1 MALPLFQ
8 NRKIFF
14 PEELRGLPEMNE
26 LMEEIR
32 YTTYTKFNSKYN
44 DGMDLL
50 SQLNIMEIIYP
61 AKNMSYIPS
70 YNNTPKVKA
79 DPFWGRI
86 RQRHEIN
93 ESQSEYDSY

>member
-32 YTTYTKFNSKYN
+32 YTTYTKFNSKFD
-44 DGMDLL
+44 DGMDLI

-61 AKNMSYIPS
+61 AKNMSYIPN
-70 YNNTPKVKA
+70 YNSTPKLQV
-79 DPFWGRI
+79 DPFWGSI
-86 RQRHEIN
+86 GQRHEMN
-93 ESQSEYDSY
+93 ENSSAYDSY